1 MQPSEDDHPRI
12 RELWAGSAAPLTWW
26 RMKYNLP
33 PNDPRVLDVDENVV
47 LDDLLVTSFN
57 ELRAAIARSP
67 SLGVATDPK
76 AVAALEAEERDEAA
90 RAKLKRQME
99 RMARR
104 EAQGGAGAPLVPRD
118 TSTAAAST
126 SRDGAKGGTI
136 LGKLNPWGRN
146 A

>member
-12 RELWAGSAAPLTWW
+12 RELWAESAAPLTWW

-33 PNDPRVLDVDENVV
+33 PNDPRVLDVDENMV
-47 LDDLLVTSFN
+47 LDDLLLTSFN

-76 AVAALEAEERDEAA
+76 AIAAMEAEERDEAM
-90 RAKLKRQME
+90 RAKLRRQME
-99 RMARR
+99 RMAQR
-104 EAQGGAGAPLVPRD
+104 EAYGGSVGELVPR
-118 TSTAAAST
+118 SAGAGPAAG
-126 SRDGAKGGTI
+126 SRDGAKGGT
-136 LGKLNPWGRN
+136 LLSKLNPWGRN